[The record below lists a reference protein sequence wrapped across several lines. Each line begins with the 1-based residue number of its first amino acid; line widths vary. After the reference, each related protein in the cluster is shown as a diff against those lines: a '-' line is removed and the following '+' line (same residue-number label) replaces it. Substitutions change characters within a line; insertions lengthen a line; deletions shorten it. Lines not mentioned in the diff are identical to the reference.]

1 MRSSWPV
8 TFLTGNHV
16 YKIGFDQISPSA
28 SPIRDLGTRLIIY
41 IMLSYRPMCV
51 FPKRRIAQC
60 GPRVG
65 VGSLSL
71 SYFVILSLVMFL
83 NVLL

>member
-28 SPIRDLGTRLIIY
+28 SPIRDLGKRLIIY
-41 IMLSYRPMCV
+41 IMLSYRPVCF
-51 FPKRRIAQC
+51 FPKRRIVRR
-60 GPRVG
+60 GLRVG
-65 VGSLSL
+65 VVSLSL

-83 NVLL
+83 NVL